1 MAHQCCACNPAY
13 APSIAQIGR
22 VEGGG
27 RHFLRIKADP
37 VYSVAAMNAY
47 LPQLQDADIRLLKIF
62 KTVVECGGFSAS
74 EEALG
79 VGRSTISKNIAD
91 LEVRLGVRLC
101 ERGRAGFRI
110 SSHGKA
116 VYQATVE
123 LLDSIEQFRSKI
135 IRAKESLSG
144 ELSVWLMDNTSDET
158 NNPVRQALARFR
170 SRAGTVALTLNSA
183 APDAVEHAIAS
194 RRAHVGLSLA
204 CSHLPG
210 LIYQAVTQEHASL
223 YCGQGHPLFDRR
235 ATDLDP
241 EQLGNYDF
249 VGRGY
254 LVAKPT
260 VSGPRGRPST
270 LALHVEATLQLLLTG
285 AYLGVIP
292 DHIALRWVNNGQL
305 RLLPF
310 ADFRTSTPVHLIV
323 REQSLAIP
331 AVKAFTDDLA
341 ACYLEK

>member
-1 MAHQCCACNPAY
+1 MK
-13 APSIAQIGR
+13 
-22 VEGGG
+22 V
-27 RHFLRIKADP
+27 DP
-37 VYSVAAMNAY
+37 VYSFAGMNTY

-62 KTVVECGGFSAS
+62 KTVVECGGFSVS

-101 ERGRAGFRI
+101 ERGRAGFRV
-110 SSHGKA
+110 SSHGTA

-158 NNPVRQALARFR
+158 NNPVRQALARFKLR
-170 SRAGTVALTLNSA
+170 
-183 APDAVEHAIAS
+183 DAVEHAIAA

-204 CSHLPG
+204 CSNLPG
-210 LIYQAVTQEHASL
+210 LTYRALTQEHASL
-223 YCGQGHPLFDRR
+223 YCGRGHPLFDSP
-235 ATDLDP
+235 AKDLDP
-241 EQLGNYDF
+241 QQLDTYEF
-249 VGRGY
+249 VARGY

-260 VSGPRGRPST
+260 VSGPRDRPST
-270 LALHVEATLQLLLTG
+270 LAMHVEATLQLLLTG
-285 AYLGVIP
+285 GYLGVIP

-305 RLLPF
+305 RMLPF
-310 ADFRTSTPVHLIV
+310 PHFRTSTPVHLIV

-331 AVKAFTDDLA
+331 VVKAFTDDLA
-341 ACYLEK
+341 ACYLGK